1 MVGLGLALA
10 TCFKPHWAPKT
21 TPLYAVAKGLALGGS
36 SAFLEMMYP
45 GLVVQTLCLT
55 FGTLFTLLA
64 GYRTRLLQVT
74 EGFRSTVY
82 MASGGFFVGMMGMML
97 MRMCGVNVPFMSGGE
112 RARVNGPS
120 SLLLLFISV
129 VGHNTEPR
137 DGPNE
142 PQAHPLG
149 GFPSALNRGSPIE
162 PSGET
167 LSRVHSA

>member
-97 MRMCGVNVPFMSGGE
+97 MRMCGVNVPFMSGG
-112 RARVNGPS
+112 AHA
-120 SLLLLFISV
+120 LLLPSNGTSISTTH
-129 VGHNTEPR
+129 GSLRELAWR
-137 DGPNE
+137 RCGR
-142 PQAHPLG
+142 QA
-149 GFPSALNRGSPIE
+149 
-162 PSGET
+162 PSGW
-167 LSRVHSA
+167 SSPW

>member
-55 FGTLFTLLA
+55 FGTLFTLLV

-82 MASGGFFVGMMGMML
+82 MATGGFFVGIMGMML
-97 MRMCGVNVPFMSGGE
+97 MRMCGVNVPFMSGG
-112 RARVNGPS
+112 AHALPPLS
-120 SLLLLFISV
+120 SRPQ
-129 VGHNTEPR
+129 PR
-137 DGPNE
+137 P
-142 PQAHPLG
+142 
-149 GFPSALNRGSPIE
+149 
-162 PSGET
+162 
-167 LSRVHSA
+167 